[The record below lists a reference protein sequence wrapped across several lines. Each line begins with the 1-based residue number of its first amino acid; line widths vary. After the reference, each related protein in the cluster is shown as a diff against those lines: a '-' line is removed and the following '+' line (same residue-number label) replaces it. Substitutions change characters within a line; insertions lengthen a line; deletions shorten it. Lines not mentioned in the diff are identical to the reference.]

1 MLTSEEEDFLR
12 EVPPGLWSKGS
23 ADVGLLK
30 TANPVIIRPKTE
42 YRPCIKQYP
51 LKPDALAGIKPVID
65 DLKEAGV
72 IIPCADS
79 PCNTPIFPVKKQPP
93 SVGWRMVQDL
103 QAVNNAVIQRAPC
116 VPDPHTLLNSLRPD
130 AKVFTVVDISNAFF
144 SIPVHKDSQF
154 WFAFTYGGQRYTY
167 TRLPQGY
174 CESPTIFSQAMTA
187 SMSTFDPPRMSQIL
201 L

>member
-1 MLTSEEEDFLR
+1 MKYHANLRRGFLK

-30 TANPVIIRPKTE
+30 KANPVIIRPKTE
-42 YRPCIKQYP
+42 YRPCIRQYP

-65 DLKEAGV
+65 DLKKAGV

-116 VPDPHTLLNSLRPD
+116 VPDPHTLLNLDLDQDIKLDILQQMQQQSPKPEQDYWIKQGAQLREGIY
-130 AKVFTVVDISNAFF
+130 K
-144 SIPVHKDSQF
+144 
-154 WFAFTYGGQRYTY
+154 
-167 TRLPQGY
+167 
-174 CESPTIFSQAMTA
+174 
-187 SMSTFDPPRMSQIL
+187 
-201 L
+201 